1 MRLPHGSDAV
11 RTRLPHGSDAVSTRL
26 ERSFD
31 TAGTQFRH
39 GLTRQ
44 DPTRMRRGCKAIST
58 RRGRGPNTVRTRL
71 PHGSDAVST
80 RLQRR
85 LNTDATRFPHGS
97 DAVSTRLQR
106 SFNTDATRFRHGFH
120 TVTTRLRRNFNTTA
134 TRFRR
139 GFHTVPTRFPHGSDA
154 VSTRMQRSF
163 NTDATRFRHGFHT
176 VTTRLRRNDNTTAT
190 RFGCDCH
197 TVTTRSQ
204 HGCDAALARLK
215 HRSDADATRHLG
227 GFERDDGWN
236 CFFINCFGVFIFLIL
251 ASTPSSKVPSSLPP
265 SVAESSFFLLSSTLS
280 GSSSS
285 KDDSNPAQDV
295 SKVYKSEFE
304 LESYIRSDIYGAH
317 VQLNNSSNPKIRGA
331 VVFHCQGPQL
341 FDYGIRLNHT
351 WAFSGVPDVK
361 SIMDSNGPYLNDLE
375 LGVNIVPTL
384 QYGFSGFLTL
394 QQILDSFII
403 FVAQQTA
410 ADIGTFLA
418 LQVTNVFE
426 KEQKIREGLCMM
438 GLKDEV
444 FHISWLLIY
453 SLQFAISAAI
463 ITVSAMSS
471 LFKYSDKIFIILASL
486 LSPTALAL
494 GSINFVDYDRAHVG
508 LRWSNMWRASSGVNF
523 LLCLLMMVFD
533 SLLYCALGLY
543 CDKVLRGEN
552 GTQNLWN
559 YLFQKG
565 SLKTKSTKVNQS
577 PKPEVNIRD
586 NLLKDQL
593 IPYCVHTSET
603 SVESISLEMK
613 QQELDEANQK
623 STICRL
629 STSPQSIVIQVL
641 LPTVVMLMLIAIFTL
656 SSHQLHGSG
665 IFVKACL
672 LKWMFIKCTSLSL
685 SSKAIYIRIFMEPMF
700 NSITCQNPKIRGAV
714 VFHGQGPQ
722 LFDYSI
728 RLNQTWDFSGFP
740 DVKSIMD
747 TNGEEFPSKGTAT
760 IFGIKGVSEKR
771 MENVVMEKIVEFD
784 LLKHADKPSFCLS
797 RGNKRKLSV
806 AVAMIGDPPIVILDE
821 PSTDFSSPF
830 VFPCPNIKASLL
842 DEEVVQIFI
851 KLDEERRKERE
862 NEERRKGTNLELL
875 NIASVNRHWKPYSTI
890 LLLEQASA
898 IQSSYQDTLLLDL
911 FHAV

>member
-1 MRLPHGSDAV
+1 MV
-11 RTRLPHGSDAVSTRL
+11 
-26 ERSFD
+26 
-31 TAGTQFRH
+31 
-39 GLTRQ
+39 
-44 DPTRMRRGCKAIST
+44 
-58 RRGRGPNTVRTRL
+58 
-71 PHGSDAVST
+71 
-80 RLQRR
+80 
-85 LNTDATRFPHGS
+85 
-97 DAVSTRLQR
+97 
-106 SFNTDATRFRHGFH
+106 
-120 TVTTRLRRNFNTTA
+120 
-134 TRFRR
+134 
-139 GFHTVPTRFPHGSDA
+139 
-154 VSTRMQRSF
+154 
-163 NTDATRFRHGFHT
+163 
-176 VTTRLRRNDNTTAT
+176 
-190 RFGCDCH
+190 
-197 TVTTRSQ
+197 
-204 HGCDAALARLK
+204 
-215 HRSDADATRHLG
+215 
-227 GFERDDGWN
+227 
-236 CFFINCFGVFIFLIL
+236 
-251 ASTPSSKVPSSLPP
+251 
-265 SVAESSFFLLSSTLS
+265 
-280 GSSSS
+280 
-285 KDDSNPAQDV
+285 QDV

-384 QYGFSGFLTL
+384 QYGFSGFLTVFSI
-394 QQILDSFII
+394 Q
-403 FVAQQTA
+403 
-410 ADIGTFLA
+410 FLA

-471 LFKYSDKIFIILASL
+471 LFKYSDKSLVFTYFFVFGISAIMLSFLISTFFSRAKTVVAVGTLIFIILASL

-494 GSINFVDYDRAHVG
+494 GSINFADYDRAHVG

-565 SLKTKSTKVNQS
+565 SLKTKSTKV
-577 PKPEVNIRD
+577 
-586 NLLKDQL
+586 
-593 IPYCVHTSET
+593 
-603 SVESISLEMK
+603 ESISLEMK

-641 LPTVVMLMLIAIFTL
+641 LPTVVMLMLIAVRTRVDTTIHPAQPYIRKGMFVEVVSGDVSPGFTQIL
-656 SSHQLHGSG
+656 QS
-665 IFVKACL
+665 L
-672 LKWMFIKCTSLSL
+672 LANEEMFIKCTSLSL

-740 DVKSIMD
+740 DVKSITD
-747 TNGEEFPSKGTAT
+747 TNGPYLNVFELGVNIVPTLQYGFSGFLTVYHGGKIAFPLKGSTQIGYCPQFDALLDYLT
-760 IFGIKGVSEKR
+760 VKEHLQLYARIKGVSEKR

-797 RGNKRKLSV
+797 GGNKRKLSV

-821 PSTDFSSPF
+821 PSTGKCNSHDDNSQLATELIS
-830 VFPCPNIKASLL
+830 SLL

-862 NEERRKGTNLELL
+862 NEERRKGELHGWRVSAVRCLEGRERSKVLL
-875 NIASVNRHWKPYSTI
+875 FSSRLQVGGSCGWSCARCSPAGVEGSLESFSVAVFSVVSGAVLRSAFQSFLQYEERPSLAHVFGCLERNRYQLGIAEYSISQSTLETI
-890 LLLEQASA
+890 FNHFSA
-898 IQSSYQDTLLLDL
+898 N
-911 FHAV
+911 A